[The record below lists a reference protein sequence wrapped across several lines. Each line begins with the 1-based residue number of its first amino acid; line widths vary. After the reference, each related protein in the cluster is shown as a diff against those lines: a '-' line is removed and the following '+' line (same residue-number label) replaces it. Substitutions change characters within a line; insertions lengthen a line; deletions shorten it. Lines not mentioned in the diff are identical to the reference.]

1 MIYLIIVL
9 FLIAI
14 KFSSVHFYIMD
25 FFFAA
30 IVLERQRKK
39 EAKIVL
45 NLMVCINTG
54 DMHLKRPRA
63 GRSQ

>member
-25 FFFAA
+25 FFAA